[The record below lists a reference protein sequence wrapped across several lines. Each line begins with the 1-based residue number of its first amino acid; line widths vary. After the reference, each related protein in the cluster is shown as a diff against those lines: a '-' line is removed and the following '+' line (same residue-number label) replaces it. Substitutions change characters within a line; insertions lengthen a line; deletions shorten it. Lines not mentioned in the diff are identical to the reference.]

1 MSKEFENFLKEQ
13 NIPLVMFKMLPKPLR
28 KDIEDKYNEL
38 RKEQN
43 NER

>member
-13 NIPLVMFKMLPKPLR
+13 NIPLFMFKMLPEPLQ

-43 NER
+43 NEC